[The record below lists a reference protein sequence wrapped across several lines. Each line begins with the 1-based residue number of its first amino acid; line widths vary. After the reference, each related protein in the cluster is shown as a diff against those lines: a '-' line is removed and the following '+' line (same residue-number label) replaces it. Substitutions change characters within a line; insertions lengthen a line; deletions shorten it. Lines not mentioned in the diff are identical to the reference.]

1 MDQHLARTARQAW
14 RRLEPV
20 HGMIYFV
27 PEATTRYAALGLT
40 GMSGY
45 FTSRSAPLGPAPADL
60 VIATFYNFN
69 PDLVRRS
76 LPWDQV
82 APAQVLQARLEA
94 AAEALRRAA
103 VHELPDLVPV
113 LTLARR
119 AAEAACDHPQGRPL
133 FAAHAALP
141 WPDDPVL
148 QLWHAQTLLRE
159 FRGDGHV
166 ATLLAEGITGLEA
179 LVLHAASG
187 EVAKPFLTMS
197 RAWPPD
203 QWAHAETALRTRGLL
218 TPDNDLTPEGKSL
231 RHHLETR
238 TDTLAMPAYGALG
251 EPGCERLAEL
261 ARPFG
266 RRVVDAG
273 LLKLT

>member
-1 MDQHLARTARQAW
+1 MDQQLTRTARRAW

-76 LPWDQV
+76 LPWDRV
-82 APAQVLQARLEA
+82 TPAQVLQARLEA

-141 WPDDPVL
+141 WPDDPLL

-218 TPDNDLTPEGKSL
+218 TPGNDLTPEGKSL

-251 EPGCERLAEL
+251 EPDCERLADL

-266 RRVVDAG
+266 RRIVDSG